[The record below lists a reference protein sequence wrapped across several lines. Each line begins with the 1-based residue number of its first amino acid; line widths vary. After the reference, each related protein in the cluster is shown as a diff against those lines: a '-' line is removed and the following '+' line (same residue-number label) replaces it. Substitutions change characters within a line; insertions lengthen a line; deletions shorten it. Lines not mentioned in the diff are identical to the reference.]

1 MRVILSGGGTAGH
14 VNPAV
19 AIAEE
24 ILFRDKNSEVLFIG
38 REGGGENAS
47 VVKLGLPIKYLK
59 VRGLERR
66 LTLRNFEAIRLAI
79 KAKSVLPCLV
89 AHFINNFAI
98 LLLEYLKVSIDLY
111 NGVTIALGLMLLAVF
126 WTGIILHKRSVNTFA
141 YKEITLTPTHGFTYG
156 IVAIMIYVVLMIAN
170 LFA

>member
-1 MRVILSGGGTAGH
+1 M
-14 VNPAV
+14 
-19 AIAEE
+19 
-24 ILFRDKNSEVLFIG
+24 LFRS
-38 REGGGENAS
+38 
-47 VVKLGLPIKYLK
+47 
-59 VRGLERR
+59 
-66 LTLRNFEAIRLAI
+66 
-79 KAKSVLPCLV
+79 
-89 AHFINNFAI
+89 NNFAI

-141 YKEITLTPTHGFTYG
+141 CKEITLTPTHGFTYG

>member
-1 MRVILSGGGTAGH
+1 MFALLPALAEETFFRGVMLKGSSRKVVHGILITSVCFALYHGNVTQLIYQFIYGVILS
-14 VNPAV
+14 
-19 AIAEE
+19 
-24 ILFRDKNSEVLFIG
+24 F
-38 REGGGENAS
+38 
-47 VVKLGLPIKYLK
+47 
-59 VRGLERR
+59 
-66 LTLRNFEAIRLAI
+66 LAI